1 MMKLM
6 IHRACCHVEG
16 DYVLS
21 GSVLKGTVR
30 VQHKGF
36 RTHLEVE
43 SGEPR
48 EKLAH
53 LIRCAKNGC
62 FAEQLIVQPVPLRST
77 IAVNGEPLM
86 LEGITDE

>member
-1 MMKLM
+1 MMKLT
-6 IHRACCHVEG
+6 IKKASCHVEG

-21 GSVLKGTVR
+21 GSVLKGTVQ
-30 VQHKGF
+30 VEHKGF

-43 SGEPR
+43 SDEPR

-62 FAEQLIVQPVPLRST
+62 FAEQLIVQPVPLEST
-77 IAVNGEPLM
+77 ITVNGEPLH
-86 LEGITDE
+86 LENVT

>member
-1 MMKLM
+1 MMKLT
-6 IHRACCHVEG
+6 IKKASCHVEG

-21 GSVLKGTVR
+21 GSVLKGTVQ
-30 VQHKGF
+30 VAHKGF

-43 SGEPR
+43 SEEPR

-62 FAEQLIVQPVPLRST
+62 FAEQLIVQPVPLEST
-77 IAVNGEPLM
+77 ITVNGEPLH
-86 LEGITDE
+86 LENIT